1 MSKGA
6 ITQMSPAKNPQ
17 KSVTPESV
25 KALMIL
31 EAGIAG
37 FFAYW
42 LYSEYQFNVYFR
54 QYFDSTILQHFTTY
68 TMILGIGIGL
78 AGSAAAATLYRNLQH
93 AKNRLET
100 VAMPRIKGTAEKI
113 IASTSMIEEQM
124 SFKRNDMES
133 MWTESHSLQLSDKTA
148 ITQVVP
154 LANEK
159 KSA

>member
-6 ITQMSPAKNPQ
+6 ITQMSPAKNSQ

-37 FFAYW
+37 FLAYW
-42 LYSEYQFNVYFR
+42 LYSEYQFNIYFR
-54 QYFDSTILQHFTTY
+54 QYIDSTLLQHFTTY

-78 AGSAAAATLYRNLQH
+78 AGSAVAATLYRNLQH
-93 AKNRLET
+93 AKTRLET
-100 VAMPRIKGTAEKI
+100 VGMPKIKGTVEKI
-113 IASTSMIEEQM
+113 VASIPTIDEKM
-124 SFKRNDMES
+124 SFKRNDIES
-133 MWTESHSLQLSDKTA
+133 VSTESRSFQLPAKTTT
-148 ITQVVP
+148 TQIVP
-154 LANEK
+154 LADEK